1 MFHVCDDKLYV
12 LRCYVILS
20 RVTRDRRDTGPV
32 TLGEVIQS
40 MRNVLIVTSY
50 CDLACYYHYYTKC
63 DSFVTFDDDC
73 DDITPAT
80 GLCQ

>member
-20 RVTRDRRDTGPV
+20 RVMSDRRDTGPV

-50 CDLACYYHYYTKC
+50 DLLLTLP
-63 DSFVTFDDDC
+63 V
-73 DDITPAT
+73 
-80 GLCQ
+80 L

>member
-32 TLGEVIQS
+32 TLDEVIQS
-40 MRNVLIVTSY
+40 MRNVLIETSY
-50 CDLACYYHYYTKC
+50 
-63 DSFVTFDDDC
+63 SVTWPV
-73 DDITPAT
+73 TLLPSVT
-80 GLCQ
+80 HS